1 MAFEYR
7 ENEGEEEKRLARQA
21 MYKKMRA
28 EKERILRR
36 RKIIKVSLIGIFA
49 VGVLSFG
56 FSTVGDAIRGDKGEA
71 VEETNGLV
79 SLTDEESPADSGNVG
94 SDTLTVSGS
103 EEIVETPVVTDNE
116 SEYDFSDYPQM
127 GLGTKGISD
136 DVISTNAVLID
147 INDNSVL
154 AQRGM
159 NDRISPAS
167 MTKVMTVLVAYEE
180 LLKKSE
186 SGEIDLDDTFT
197 MTIEITD
204 YAYSNDC
211 SSVGFL
217 DGEVVT
223 VRDLF
228 YGTILPSGGDAAVGL
243 ACYVAGSQEAFV
255 ELMNEK
261 LSQMDLDESAHF
273 TNCVGLYDDEH
284 YCTVF
289 DIAMIMKEAA
299 KSEFLRDVLS
309 LHTYTTAPT
318 ESHPEGITVSNWF
331 LRRIEDRDTGGEVLC
346 AKTGFVNQSGN
357 CAVSLFVDDDGSEY
371 ICASAGSSSSWKC
384 IADHVNMYLSIN

>member
-7 ENEGEEEKRLARQA
+7 ENASDEEKRLARQA

-36 RKIIKVSLIGIFA
+36 RKILKVFFAGILAAGVFS
-49 VGVLSFG
+49 VGYV
-56 FSTVGDAIRGDKGEA
+56 TVGNAIKGDEPEP
-71 VEETNGLV
+71 VQESSGLV
-79 SLTDEESPADSGNVG
+79 SLADEESPADSGNVG
-94 SDTLTVSGS
+94 SDTITVSGS
-103 EEIVETPVVTDNE
+103 GTHPEETKEPVET
-116 SEYDFSDYPQM
+116 SEYDYADYPQIDFD
-127 GLGTKGISD
+127 TKGISD
-136 DVISTNAVLID
+136 DVISTNAVLLDLDGNRVI
-147 INDNSVL
+147 S
-154 AQRGM
+154 QRGM

-180 LLKKSE
+180 LAKKSRD
-186 SGEIDLDDTFT
+186 GVIDLDDTFT

-261 LSQMDLDESAHF
+261 LKQMDLDESAHF
-273 TNCVGLYDDEH
+273 TNCVGLFDDDH
-284 YCTVF
+284 YCSVF
-289 DIAMIMKEAA
+289 DIALIMREAA
-299 KSEFLRDVLS
+299 KIDFLRDVLS
-309 LHTYTTAPT
+309 LHTYTTSGT
-318 ESHPEGITVSNWF
+318 EHHPDGITVSNWF
-331 LRRIEDRDTGGEVLC
+331 LRRIEDRDKGGEVLC

-357 CAVSLFVDDDGSEY
+357 CAVSLFTDNDGKEY

-384 IADHVNMYLSIN
+384 IADHVNMYLSID